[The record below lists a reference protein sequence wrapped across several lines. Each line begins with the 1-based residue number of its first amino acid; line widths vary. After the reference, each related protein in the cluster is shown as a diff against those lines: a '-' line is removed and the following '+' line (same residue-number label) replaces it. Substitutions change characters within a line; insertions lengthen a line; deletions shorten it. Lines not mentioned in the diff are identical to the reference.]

1 MTPTEPKPVA
11 SLAKFLN
18 GTDNPPPA
26 LITRSKSKSIATRL
40 ALAAMAT
47 LTLLDPVPTRS
58 RIYVGDA
65 TPGGRASFKANR
77 RQELKARAR
86 RRGLRY

>member
-18 GTDNPPPA
+18 GTDNPPPV
-26 LITRSKSKSIATRL
+26 LMTRGKSKSIATRL
-40 ALAAMAT
+40 TLAAMAT

-58 RIYVGDA
+58 RVYIGDA
-65 TPGGRASFKANR
+65 AVRGRSFKANR
-77 RQELKARAR
+77 RQEMKARAR